1 MGPWKRQGAR
11 ELETSA
17 WTHTHAHTHTRR
29 GKNDIASRV
38 RGRQKAARW
47 HFALPSGLLP
57 LLHASA
63 PRRSTPDT
71 LRRSTRGAEGSSGRA
86 RGEGRIF
93 SPLFLRV
100 LFLFLGVVSWVGE
113 GAGDDGISELPF
125 NLKSSIW
132 IEWRVFR

>member
-1 MGPWKRQGAR
+1 MEPWKRQGAR

-17 WTHTHAHTHTRR
+17 WTHTHTHTHTRR

-100 LFLFLGVVSWVGE
+100 LFLFLGVVSLGE

>member
-100 LFLFLGVVSWVGE
+100 LFLFLGVVSLGE
-113 GAGDDGISELPF
+113 GAGDDGTSELPF

>member
-17 WTHTHAHTHTRR
+17 WTHTHTHTHTRR

-100 LFLFLGVVSWVGE
+100 LFLFLGVVSLGE
-113 GAGDDGISELPF
+113 GVGDDGISELAF